1 MNFNLQVVGDRISD
15 PIIRR
20 TVVARKSKMSSKDGL
35 FSYQTL
41 VHAVA
46 GAAVSVIVTGCKQFY
61 LIEGYITSERHL
73 AYERPFCCEESD
85 DQVLHFFGY
94 LDFVLNS

>member
-1 MNFNLQVVGDRISD
+1 VNVNLQVVGDRTFD

-20 TVVARKSKMSSKDGL
+20 TLGAWKSKMSSKDGL

-46 GAAVSVIVTGCKQFY
+46 GAAVSVNVINSFTVLKVILVVT
-61 LIEGYITSERHL
+61 HL
-73 AYERPFCCEESD
+73 AYETFLLS
-85 DQVLHFFGY
+85 GK
-94 LDFVLNS
+94 